1 MNKIITTSGKKIA
14 KAARASMRGAGLAA
28 AIANAPLT
36 FGNIQLPQFANEID
50 RQHPILGADRGTGY
64 KPGQVFFA
72 NETSFHPD
80 SYDERLSSY
89 MNLNPRL
96 AAIFA
101 NDSQFL
107 ETYYSQPLTNF
118 TTGWRDPNDIEA
130 TLQFFAPAV
139 PVGRRFEWKAAANAE
154 EFLSELVDD
163 QRAIGADFKAVKY
176 TGTDVTDKTIN
187 RGLTII
193 VDLDNVADTGVGAGQ
208 VPGWQQNAVA
218 KLTRRLYRNSFR
230 RALAAIAASA
240 VNTNLVWN
248 AQPVNPAVIPVNP
261 DMDVVADLVAQ
272 TNITGIRNNRVAY
285 GDTAA
290 LYRQQAYGA
299 QNNPAGYMGYA
310 GTAQEAALAS
320 AIGVDKVY
328 ISRERYQTGANA
340 KSEILGAKV
349 YSFYAQDGV
358 DTEDPSNIK
367 RFVSTFDGEQG
378 GGLFRVYVQQISS
391 KLVAVTVEFYEK
403 IVITYAGGIRSLTI
417 ANQ

>member
-1 MNKIITTSGKKIA
+1 MKNATKVKAAIVAAGGKPVRFGKII
-14 KAARASMRGAGLAA
+14 
-28 AIANAPLT
+28 
-36 FGNIQLPQFANEID
+36 LPQFANEVD
-50 RQHPILGADRGTGY
+50 RQHPIVGLDRGQGY
-64 KPGQVFFA
+64 RAGQVFFC
-72 NETSFHPD
+72 NEASCHPGH
-80 SYDERLSSY
+80 YDERLSGF
-89 MNLNPRL
+89 MNTNPRL

-107 ETYYSQPLTNF
+107 ETYYSEPLTNY

-139 PVGRRFEWKAAANAE
+139 PVGRRFEWKSANNAE
-154 EFLSELVDD
+154 EFLSEVVDD

-187 RGLTII
+187 RGLTLI
-193 VDLDNVADTGVGAGQ
+193 VDLDNVSNTGVGAGQ

-218 KLTRRLYRNSFR
+218 KLTRRLYRNSYR
-230 RALAAIAASA
+230 RALAAISAAA
-240 VNTNLVWN
+240 VNNNLVW
-248 AQPVNPAVIPVNP
+248 APQPVNPGVVPVNP

-299 QNNPAGYMGYA
+299 QNNPAGYLGY
-310 GTAQEAALAS
+310 GTNPEAAMAAAL
-320 AIGVDKVY
+320 GVDKVLV
-328 ISRERYQTGANA
+328 SRERYQTGANA
-340 KSEILGAKV
+340 KGEILGSNV
-349 YSFYAQDGV
+349 YSFYAQDNV

-378 GGLFRVYVQQISS
+378 GGLFRVYVQQINS
-391 KLVAVTVEFYEK
+391 KLVAITVEFYEK
-403 IVITYAGGIRSLTI
+403 IVITYAGGIRKLTI